1 MNEHLVKPRSKMP
14 AGPVGARW
22 VPVSVPE
29 TVVAPAQRPRRV
41 SVVNCG
47 IDALT
52 FGETLAEVERL
63 IQARCPAQHCVVN
76 ASKTVLMDKDPRLR
90 EIVSSCALVNAD
102 GQSLVWASRIL
113 RRPVPERV
121 TGIDLFQALLGLAA
135 DRGYGVYFLGA
146 TSEIVEEAVARAGCE
161 HPALRIC
168 GWHDGYWDADDDD
181 ELVAHVRA
189 SHPDILFVA
198 LPSPRKEYWLAEHL
212 EKLDVP
218 FSMGVGGSFD
228 VYAGR
233 VKRAPLWMQHA
244 GLEWSYRFWQEPLRL
259 WKRYLLGNLE
269 FVFVV
274 GKHRRP
280 GTAGVAAGGDHPPD
294 GSVAP

>member
-1 MNEHLVKPRSKMP
+1 MS
-14 AGPVGARW
+14 
-22 VPVSVPE
+22 
-29 TVVAPAQRPRRV
+29 PAQKPHRV
-41 SVVNCG
+41 SVINCG

-52 FGETLAEVERL
+52 FGETLVEVDRL
-63 IQARCPAQHCVVN
+63 IQARRPVQHCVVN
-76 ASKTVLMDKDPRLR
+76 ASKAVLMDEDPRLR

-102 GQSLVWASRIL
+102 GQSLVWASQIL
-113 RRPVPERV
+113 GRPVPERV

-146 TSEIVEEAVARAGCE
+146 TSEILEEAVARARRE

-168 GWHDGYWDADDDD
+168 GWHDGYWDADD
-181 ELVAHVRA
+181 ELVNHVRA
-189 SHPDILFVA
+189 SQPDILFVA

-212 EKLDVP
+212 ERLDVP

-233 VKRAPLWMQHA
+233 AKRAPLWMQRA

-259 WKRYLLGNLE
+259 WKRYLLGNLK
-269 FVFVV
+269 FVHLLVKCSLL
-274 GKHRRP
+274 GSP
-280 GTAGVAAGGDHPPD
+280 GVDGCGDHSSD
-294 GSVAP
+294 GPGAL

>member
-1 MNEHLVKPRSKMP
+1 MK
-14 AGPVGARW
+14 
-22 VPVSVPE
+22 
-29 TVVAPAQRPRRV
+29 RPHTHRV
-41 SVVNCG
+41 QVVNCG

-52 FGETLAEVERL
+52 FSETLAEVERL
-63 IQARCPAQHCVVN
+63 IQARRPVQHCVVN

-90 EIVSSCALVNAD
+90 EIVSSCDLVNAD

-113 RRPVPERV
+113 GRPVPERV
-121 TGIDLFQALLGLAA
+121 TGIDLFEALLGLAA

-168 GWHDGYWDADDDD
+168 GWHDGYWDADDD

-189 SHPDILFVA
+189 SQPDILFVA